1 MNPRPPL
8 FRRETVIPPLSVQ
21 IVVTIR
27 GESWKPQLS
36 DPEVL
41 QYLLEEVGEDG
52 LEMARF
58 LESHPHISG
67 VDLQDA
73 FKDRKASTIRKVL
86 YRMMEAHAAEYAKD
100 TDSKGW
106 ETFYWDLDLR
116 EVGLILRRR
125 WAAELLALR
134 KQIKFEEDHQFYAC
148 TAASSSRTPWTWSSA
163 APSARPPWIRSV
175 TARP

>member
-1 MNPRPPL
+1 
-8 FRRETVIPPLSVQ
+8 
-21 IVVTIR
+21 VTIR
-27 GESWKPQLS
+27 GEDWKPRLS
-36 DPEVL
+36 DAEVQ

-58 LESHPHISG
+58 LEAHPHISG

-116 EVGLILRRR
+116 EVGLIMRRR
-125 WAAELLALR
+125 WAAELLALK
-134 KQIKFEEDHQFYAC
+134 KQVKFEEDHQFYAC
-148 TAASSSRTPWTWSSA
+148 KDQHRRILFEDAVDLEFKCPVCKVAMEQVRTTQTIKALKDRIGELQPHFK
-163 APSARPPWIRSV
+163 
-175 TARP
+175 